1 MLTRLLIATLI
12 LLILIGLAIRANMPA
27 DVPDNDGESL

>member
-1 MLTRLLIATLI
+1 MLTRLIIATLI
-12 LLILIGLAIRANMPA
+12 LLILIVLAIRANMPT